1 LIFRGIQDAM
11 TLARDNASPTEI
23 SVRLDMTGDKVRMVI
38 QDNGRGFDASALAD
52 ASRGDAGGD
61 ARVQALN
68 MMKGKFELV
77 GGTIEVKSTEN
88 EGSTVRIELPAGE

>member
-1 LIFRGIQDAM
+1 M

-23 SVRLDMTGDKVRMVI
+23 NVRLDMTGDKIRMVV
-38 QDNGRGFDASALAD
+38 QDNGRSFDATGVGDTSRAD
-52 ASRGDAGGD
+52 AGD

-77 GGTIEVKSTEN
+77 GGTIEVKSSEN
-88 EGSTVRIELPAGE
+88 EGSTVRLELPAGE